1 MLCLKCLSRRD
12 AVPEKVV
19 VDEVDIT
26 GELRMLWE
34 AAAEMEYPVR
44 IYCDARKEVVVGD
57 PASPAK
63 SVTECEEFAAA

>member
-1 MLCLKCLSRRD
+1 MLCLGCLNRRD
-12 AVPEKVV
+12 EVPEKVV

-26 GELRMLWE
+26 EELRGIWE

-44 IYCDARKEVVVGD
+44 IYCEARKAVVVGD

-63 SVTECEEFAAA
+63 SVTECVEFAEA